1 MYEQFGQDDTG
12 NKCGSLV
19 LNPGLLEFLLDA
31 SSCGSSFVKYPF
43 ALESQPKQGREG
55 KRHMHLSNIEGKHI
69 KGNL

>member
-1 MYEQFGQDDTG
+1 M
-12 NKCGSLV
+12 
-19 LNPGLLEFLLDA
+19 NPGLLEFLLDA